1 MIVVGEK
8 ETQNHTV
15 NVRKRDEKKPLGEM
29 TIQEFFDLIQKD
41 KPQTSNLH
49 KQMIHHTLMYKNAEQ
64 NSQE

>member
-29 TIQEFFDLIQKD
+29 TI
-41 KPQTSNLH
+41 
-49 KQMIHHTLMYKNAEQ
+49 
-64 NSQE
+64 